1 MGDDSI
7 RSPFSTCLFAETFG
21 AIALT
26 TTPAGAGLRFAAA
39 LSTAIDTPR
48 AVDEVCSQAAAQ
60 LGSTADLAVVFVSH
74 HHGPPFAPLAA
85 EITRRTQAGA
95 LLGCTGEAIVGGPR
109 EIEEGPAVALWLAR
123 LPGATVDPMHLS
135 FERTPEGGTIV
146 GWPDNVPS
154 QWPAGSAL
162 LMLAE
167 PFSFPADLLLERL
180 NEDQPGVPVL
190 GGMASG
196 AHGPGENRL
205 LFGHRGLDGNFE
217 HDRGAVA
224 VLLHGAVR
232 VRAVVSQGCRPI
244 GRHFVVTKADKNVIL
259 ELSGKPALQ
268 QLQEIFDTLPDRD
281 KQLVQRGLHVGLVT
295 NEYQDTFQRGDFLVR
310 NCVGAD
316 PQAGAIAI
324 GDFVRPGQ
332 TVQFHIRDE
341 HTADEDLRELLAAA
355 GRDQGSSTRGSLG
368 GGSSTGA
375 LLFTCNG
382 RGTRL
387 FSQPDHDA
395 AAVMAA
401 LGDVPLAGF
410 FAQGEL
416 GPIGGKNFLHGF
428 TASLALFSAD
438 E

>member
-1 MGDDSI
+1 
-7 RSPFSTCLFAETFG
+7 
-21 AIALT
+21 LT
-26 TTPAGAGLRFAAA
+26 VPPAGAGLRFAAA
-39 LSTAIDTPR
+39 LSTTADTR
-48 AVDEVCSQAAAQ
+48 QAVEEVCSQAAEQ
-60 LGSTADLAVVFVSH
+60 LGSPADLAMAFVSH
-74 HHGPPFAPLAA
+74 HHGPPFAPLDT
-85 EITRRTQAGA
+85 EITRRTQARV
-95 LLGCTGEAIVGGPR
+95 LLGCTGESIVGGAR
-109 EIEEGPAVALWLAR
+109 EVEDGPAISLWLAR
-123 LPGATVDPMHLS
+123 LPGVSVEPMHLN

-146 GWPDNVPS
+146 GWPDDLPAH
-154 QWPAGSAL
+154 WPTGSAL

-205 LFGHRGLDGNFE
+205 LLGDRELGGNFE
-217 HDRGAVA
+217 RDRGAVA
-224 VLLHGAVR
+224 VLLHGAVQI
-232 VRAVVSQGCRPI
+232 RAVVSQGCRPI

-281 KQLVQRGLHVGLVT
+281 RQLVQRGLHVGLVT
-295 NEYQDTFQRGDFLVR
+295 NEYQDKFQRGDFLVR

-332 TVQFHIRDE
+332 TVQFHVRDE
-341 HTADEDLRELLAAA
+341 DTADEDLRELLAAA
-355 GRDQGSSTRGSLG
+355 TSANAATA
-368 GGSSTGA
+368 GA

-387 FSQPDHDA
+387 FSQPNHDA
-395 AAVMAA
+395 AAVSAA
-401 LGDVPLAGF
+401 LGNVPLAGF

-428 TASLALFSAD
+428 TASVALFSAG

>member
-1 MGDDSI
+1 M
-7 RSPFSTCLFAETFG
+7 
-21 AIALT
+21 T
-26 TTPAGAGLRFAAA
+26 TTPTGAGLRFAAA
-39 LSTAIDTPR
+39 LSTAADSR
-48 AVDEVCSQAAAQ
+48 QAVDEVCALAAAQ
-60 LGSTADLAVVFVSH
+60 LGSAADLALVFVSH
-74 HHGPPFAPLAA
+74 HHGPPLAPLAG
-85 EITRRTQAGA
+85 EIARRTQART
-95 LLGCTGEAIVGGPR
+95 LLGCTGEAIVGGAR
-109 EIEEGPAVALWLAR
+109 EIEDGPAVALWLAR
-123 LPGATVDPMHLS
+123 LPGVTIEPMHLS

-146 GWPDNVPS
+146 GWPDSLPA

-196 AHGPGENRL
+196 AQAPGQNRL
-205 LFGHRGLDGNFE
+205 LYNDRE
-217 HDRGAVA
+217 IDRGAVA
-224 VLLHGAVR
+224 VLLHGPVR
-232 VRAVVSQGCRPI
+232 IRAVVSQGCRPI

-268 QLQEIFDTLPDRD
+268 QLQEVFETLSDRD

-295 NEYQDTFQRGDFLVR
+295 NEYQDSFQRGDFLVR

-332 TVQFHIRDE
+332 TVQFHVRDE
-341 HTADEDLRELLAAA
+341 HTADEDLRELLTAA
-355 GRDQGSSTRGSLG
+355 GPDHGSSTSGSSLSGSAAGGSGARGSTA
-368 GGSSTGA
+368 SSVRACATGA

-387 FSQPDHDA
+387 FSQRDHDA
-395 AAVMAA
+395 AAVCAA

-416 GPIGGKNFLHGF
+416 GPIGGKNFVHGF
-428 TASLALFSAD
+428 TASLALFTERD
-438 E
+438 